1 MRPKSR
7 HSPAIG
13 LAAAIAAV
21 ITLIGL
27 VVLWPSNTVLPDLGF
42 LGVSNSV
49 YEAEV
54 IAVELGPCEGSQADS
69 LPCRKATFEFTQGPD
84 IGEVFHQD
92 FPLIDSSPVFEVG
105 EKVVLNSIEGAS
117 EGFEYQWADRQRRGV
132 LAAVAVAFALAVVTL
147 GRLRGMAALVGLVAS
162 IWVILRFVV
171 PALLEGQ
178 SPVPVAVVGAATI
191 AFLALY
197 LAHGFTPKTTVALLG
212 TLGALGLTAVL
223 SAVVMEAA
231 KISGFATEE
240 SFFLTLVPGQI
251 DVAGLILAGVVLGA
265 LGALDDVTVTQASA
279 VWEIR
284 AARPDISR
292 SELFAAGLRVGRDH
306 ISSTVN
312 TLVLAYA
319 GASMPLL
326 VLFILSD
333 LSLGSIANSE
343 IVATE
348 IVRTL
353 VGSIGLVV
361 AVPITTWLA
370 ARFSAG
376 ATDDVVDHDAV
387 IQK

>member
-1 MRPKSR
+1 MRPV
-7 HSPAIG
+7 SPHPRPIA
-13 LAAAIAAV
+13 LAAALAAAL
-21 ITLIGL
+21 TLVGL
-27 VVLWPSNTVLPDLGF
+27 LVMWPGNTVSPDLGF
-42 LGVSNSV
+42 LGVSNAV

-54 IAVELGPCEGSQADS
+54 VAVEIGPCEGSPADA
-69 LPCRKATFEFTQGPD
+69 LPCRKASFELTQGPD
-84 IGEVFHQD
+84 TGSLFHQD
-92 FPLIDSSPVFEVG
+92 FPLIASSPTFEVG
-105 EKVVLNSIEGAS
+105 EKVVLSSIEGGS

-132 LAAVAVAFALAVVTL
+132 LAAVAVGFAVAVVAL
-147 GRLRGMAALVGLVAS
+147 GRMRGLAALLGLAAS
-162 IWVILRFVV
+162 IWVLLRFVV
-171 PALLEGQ
+171 PALLEGR

-197 LAHGFTPKTTVALLG
+197 LAHGFTPMTTVALLG
-212 TLGALGLTAVL
+212 TLAALGLTAVL
-223 SAVVMEAA
+223 SSLVIGAA
-231 KISGFATEE
+231 RISGFATEE

-251 DVAGLILAGVVLGA
+251 DVGGLILAGVVLGA

-292 SELFAAGLRVGRDH
+292 SDLFSAGLRVGRDH
-306 ISSTVN
+306 IASTVN

-376 ATDDVVDHDAV
+376 EASEGSA
-387 IQK
+387 